1 MIVRHGLVWSSRS
14 CLGIFCQYDLCT
26 YTYTRTRTRR
36 DSSYIRGLGAPRDI
50 FCIFSMRFV
59 HVHVHTYIYNHF
71 CYYVH
76 CDNSHGSCHDCTSWF
91 GMVLPFLS
99 WYFLPIRFVHV
110 HVHTYTYTARFFIYQ
125 RIGGAPG
132 HFLHF
137 FNAICTR
144 TRTHVHLQSFLL
156 LCSLRQ
162 FTWFM
167 S

>member
-26 YTYTRTRTRR
+26 YMYTRTRTRR
-36 DSSYIRGLGAPRDI
+36 DSLYIRGLGAPRDI

-99 WYFLPIRFVHV
+99 WYFCQYDFY
-110 HVHTYTYTARFFIYQ
+110 TYTYTR
-125 RIGGAPG
+125 
-132 HFLHF
+132 
-137 FNAICTR
+137 TR
-144 TRTHVHLQSFLL
+144 TRRDSSYIRETGVAPVAF
-156 LCSLRQ
+156 
-162 FTWFM
+162 F
-167 S
+167 